1 MGRQVGYWKFLISV
15 VLMGI
20 WVHPVLA
27 QLSVIPA
34 EPQVGDTVRV
44 EVRSGF
50 GTMCWV
56 DTGQT
61 CEIGSGDS
69 LRFTVYVDY
78 CRGQPFCVC
87 AQYPRS
93 YDRICNFGVLP
104 AGTYTVVFTE
114 RHDSPYDP
122 EETHTSSLQFTVSN
136 PTPVHRQSWGRIKI
150 LYR

>member
-1 MGRQVGYWKFLISV
+1 MGGQVGYWKVLISV

-27 QLSVIPA
+27 QLSVIP
-34 EPQVGDTVRV
+34 PQPEVGDTVRV
-44 EVRSGF
+44 EVRSSF
-50 GTMCWV
+50 GTGCWL
-56 DTGQT
+56 DAGQT

-69 LRFTVYVDY
+69 LSFAVYVDY
-78 CRGQPFCVC
+78 CGGGPPCFC
-87 AQYPRS
+87 AQFPRS
-93 YDRICNFGVLP
+93 YRRSCDFGVLL

-122 EETHTSSLQFTVSN
+122 IGTFTWSLQFTVSDL
-136 PTPVHRQSWGRIKI
+136 TPVHRQSWGRIKI